1 MPFENNP
8 GSGSTDGKNIAV
20 VETATPGTL
29 IHTAT
34 VGSKADVITILAT
47 NTHDATVELTIEWG
61 GVAVAD
67 QIIVGIPSKTGLIL
81 VINGRLL
88 KNGLVVRA
96 FAAEA
101 SKINLMVSYIRE
113 I

>member
-61 GVAVAD
+61 GVAAAD